1 MYSQK
6 TEHCADIHIH
16 QVLDTAWYDHVVP
29 LGEYLA
35 NNETDQRLPSRT
47 HKAEEIRHG
56 FPVGLK
62 KKKKKTK
69 KKNPEEEEMF
79 AASEPRRDEEQGDG
93 AGLS

>member
-6 TEHCADIHIH
+6 KEHCADIHIH
-16 QVLDTAWYDHVVP
+16 QVLDTAWHDHVVP

-35 NNETDQRLPSRT
+35 NNGTDQRLPSRT

-62 KKKKKTK
+62 KQQQ
-69 KKNPEEEEMF
+69 KNPEEEKF
-79 AASEPRRDEEQGDG
+79 AASQPRRDEEQGAG
-93 AGLS
+93 ADLS